1 MYSIQKTSQIN
12 FIKPFYN
19 DKTKECEVIL
29 GDEYGYI
36 RIINIT
42 GFLQENN
49 IVPVTPELIGNK
61 NPYRIQ
67 DYYYKGVS
75 QLSTMTHDFTKS
87 NDPNLIPPTSIKQRI
102 QIKAHN

>member
-29 GDEYGYI
+29 GDEFGYI

-42 GFLQENN
+42 GFL
-49 IVPVTPELIGNK
+49 
-61 NPYRIQ
+61 
-67 DYYYKGVS
+67 
-75 QLSTMTHDFTKS
+75 
-87 NDPNLIPPTSIKQRI
+87 
-102 QIKAHN
+102 